1 MFAGRNISA
10 THVAFGSTR
19 VMATCGCMGQAVG
32 TAASLCLKYE
42 ADPAAIAEDH
52 MSELQALLLRDGQT
66 IVGLQEELDPYF
78 ADGLTIRASSQRS
91 YDNLHPAEELSLETG
106 LCLVLPIQ
114 TSLAESVR
122 IKIKNRSGHP
132 ETLQVKLFGGERKEN
147 YIPVSG
153 LKEYNLAVAT
163 GHDDWITLDLGC
175 QKPADDK
182 IYIVLEGTAGLA
194 VYGNEEKMT
203 GAVSFYYR
211 PEEPSGLKKFNKSI
225 CFKELLPAQDM
236 YNPGMSSTAS
246 PDLMVCRT
254 AGFLSVRK
262 DRNGWNLVW
271 PAPKMWMKSSL
282 FSTRS

>member
-1 MFAGRNISA
+1 M
-10 THVAFGSTR
+10 
-19 VMATCGCMGQAVG
+19 
-32 TAASLCLKYE
+32 
-42 ADPAAIAEDH
+42 
-52 MSELQALLLRDGQT
+52 
-66 IVGLQEELDPYF
+66 
-78 ADGLTIRASSQRS
+78 
-91 YDNLHPAEELSLETG
+91 
-106 LCLVLPIQ
+106 
-114 TSLAESVR
+114 
-122 IKIKNRSGHP
+122 
-132 ETLQVKLFGGERKEN
+132 KLFGGERKEN

-153 LKEYNLAVAT
+153 LKDYSLAVAP

-271 PAPKMWMKSSL
+271 PAPKMWTKSSL